1 MQYHV
6 TICRYM
12 SVYVGMKIVLIKKYL
27 QMHTHTYTYIQYLL
41 IRTYQ
46 HIPAIYT
53 HTRNTNLYWHTCTY
67 LRYLLIQAIP
77 IHSDIPAHT
86 CNTCTYMQ
94 YLRIVTYLLIPAIPT
109 YTVLYIH
116 IHVNTYWNLW
126 ILANTGQ
133 YIQIPAHT
141 YVGQFFLQHSSFF
154 ATSQTKNC
162 DVAHTGS
169 YLLIPCDTCI

>member
-1 MQYHV
+1 MCNYVQVCHYV
-6 TICRYM
+6 QVYVSICRYL
-12 SVYVGMKIVLIKKYL
+12 YCTDPPIQTHTYNTYTYL
-27 QMHTHTYTYIQYLL
+27 QYLHTYTYIQYL
-41 IRTYQ
+41 
-46 HIPAIYT
+46 HIPT
-53 HTRNTNLYWHTCTY
+53 
-67 LRYLLIQAIP
+67 IP
-77 IHSDIPAHT
+77 THSDIPAHT

-141 YVGQFFLQHSSFF
+141 YVGHFFLQHSSFS

-162 DVAHTGS
+162 NVAHTGS